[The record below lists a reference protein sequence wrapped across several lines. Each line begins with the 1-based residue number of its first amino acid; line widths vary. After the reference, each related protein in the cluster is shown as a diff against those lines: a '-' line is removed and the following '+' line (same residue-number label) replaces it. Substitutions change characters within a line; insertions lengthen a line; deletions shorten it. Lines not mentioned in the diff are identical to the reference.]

1 MVTYQTEA
9 YSNCI
14 DELKTIYPEHYEELS
29 VTKSFELEPDYEQYL
44 RLESV
49 GVLKVVTCRNDG
61 ELIGYIMYI
70 ISPHLHYKS
79 CLTAFEDIYFVKK
92 QYRKGRIGIK
102 LFKYAEEVLREL
114 KVNRVIYA
122 TKVHLDNS
130 KLFEYLGYTNSD
142 KLYTKLL

>member
-1 MVTYQTEA
+1 MIEYKQEN
-9 YSNCI
+9 YSDCI

-29 VTKSFELEPDYEQYL
+29 VTKSYELEPDYDQYL
-44 RLESV
+44 RLEKA
-49 GVLKVVTCRNDG
+49 GVLKVVTCRDDG
-61 ELIGYIMYI
+61 KLAGYIIYI

-79 CLTAFEDIYFVKK
+79 CITAFEDIYFVRK

-102 LFKYAEEVLREL
+102 LFQYAEVVLREL

-122 TKVHLDNS
+122 TKVHSDNS
-130 KLFEYLGYTNSD
+130 RLFEYLGYTNSD

>member
-1 MVTYQTEA
+1 MVTYQTEI

-14 DELKTIYPEHYEELS
+14 NELKDIYPEHYEELS
-29 VTKSFELEPDYEQYL
+29 VTKTFELEPDYEQYL
-44 RLESV
+44 RLEKA

-61 ELIGYIMYI
+61 ELAGYIMYI

-79 CLTAFEDIYFVKK
+79 CLTAFEDIYFVRK

-102 LFKYAEEVLREL
+102 LFQYAEEVLREL

-122 TKVHLDNS
+122 TKVHSDNS
-130 KLFEYLGYTNSD
+130 RLFEYLGYTNSD